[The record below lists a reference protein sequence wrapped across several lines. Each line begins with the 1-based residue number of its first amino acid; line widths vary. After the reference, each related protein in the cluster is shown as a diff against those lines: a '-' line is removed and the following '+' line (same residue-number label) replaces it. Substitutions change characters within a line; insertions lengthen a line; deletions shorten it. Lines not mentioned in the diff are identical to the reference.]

1 MFLSQVFSLV
11 LSLSWLFNCLH
22 PEGRWPDAGIKQSNL
37 KIKEFIHEHYWYDW
51 SCT

>member
-22 PEGRWPDAGIKQSNL
+22 LEGGVTLCGNQTNNQTIKQSNL
-37 KIKEFIHEHYWYDW
+37 KIKEII
-51 SCT
+51 